1 MGVSMEGVT
10 DSGNGG
16 ADARRRWAGR
26 VRTATSAGI
35 AAVLLVAGGSLWLT
49 RSAGAADH
57 LDPPERTNIG
67 TMSDTAADIADVFL
81 WNTASTVTVAVT
93 GAGPK
98 EAGIP
103 ATYDTD
109 VVYVVHLSNDGDPTT
124 DEATI
129 NVRYGKNPS
138 GDWGVQFQGIPSLTA
153 PLQGPVQT
161 ILTQG
166 EVVKATAGLFDDP
179 FFFDL
184 QGFNDT
190 KATGTLSI
198 TNTRN
203 FFAGKNDTSFVVE
216 FPRSAIESAGHP
228 ITGWVETRRI
238 SAAG

>member
-1 MGVSMEGVT
+1 V
-10 DSGNGG
+10 
-16 ADARRRWAGR
+16 ARK
-26 VRTATSAGI
+26 ATPIGI
-35 AAVLLVAGGSLWLT
+35 AAALLLAGGSFWLEHK
-49 RSAGAADH
+49 AGAADH

-67 TMSDTAADIADVFL
+67 TMSDTAADIADLFL
-81 WNTASTVTVAVT
+81 WNTTTTVTLAVT
-93 GAGPK
+93 AAGPK

-103 ATYDTD
+103 ATYDQD
-109 VVYVVHLSNDGDPTT
+109 VLYRVHLSNDGDPTT

-129 NVRYGKNPS
+129 DVRYGKDS
-138 GDWGVQFQGIPSLTA
+138 AGDWGVQFQGVPGATGAIV
-153 PLQGPVQT
+153 GPVQT
-161 ILTQG
+161 TLNQG
-166 EVVKATAGLFDDP
+166 EIKATAGLFDDP

-228 ITGWVETRRI
+228 ITAWVETRRI
-238 SAAG
+238 SASSTGA